1 MKSTLHSHCVRT
13 LAAGTLSA
21 ALLAAGSAGAYAV
34 TAPKPTPS
42 MTHTAMPTSKPSM
55 TAMRSI
61 SVKVN
66 RTNLKVGQTATFTG
80 RTAGLKV
87 GSTLV
92 LQHKV
97 NGKWNTLRTTT
108 VVKKGDTF
116 TVVRKF
122 TNKGT
127 QVIRVASSNGAVHS
141 QPVTL
146 KIT

>member
-1 MKSTLHSHCVRT
+1 
-13 LAAGTLSA
+13 
-21 ALLAAGSAGAYAV
+21 
-34 TAPKPTPS
+34 

-61 SVKVN
+61 AVKVN
-66 RTNLKVGQTATFTG
+66 RTTFKAGQTATFTG
-80 RTAGLKV
+80 RTVGLKV

-108 VVKKGDTF
+108 VVKKGNTF

-122 TNKGT
+122 TNKAP
-127 QVIRVASSNGAVHS
+127 RSSGWRAPTAPCTPS
-141 QPVTL
+141 RSP
-146 KIT
+146 